1 MNALILTTVLLALA
15 WFTATNLL
23 ASALAWIAGAVL
35 RHRAVQPSA
44 GALLAV
50 RLFPAA
56 ASLLSTFVLFV
67 PVHWTTEARGAR
79 ESFGWILVFAAIAGA
94 LLLVR
99 SLSRA
104 LAIARADRRL
114 RAIERASAIV
124 SGALESPGVSGMALA
139 GVVRTRVVIDPR
151 VAAALT
157 APELDV
163 AIAHE
168 LAHRRAVDNVKRW
181 ACHCAPDFFGMTR
194 TSVQLERAWHAAAES
209 LADARAAREDD
220 RRAVDLAS
228 ALVKVARLTTP
239 ASGTVVWSTFN
250 DPALLS
256 TRVHQLASGA
266 PLAPRYHPIRTV
278 SAAIGLLLGIAILSP
293 VLAQPIHALT
303 EAIVALLP

>member
-1 MNALILTTVLLALA
+1 MNALILTTILLALA

-23 ASALAWIAGAVL
+23 GTGLAWIAGTVL
-35 RHRAVQPSA
+35 RRRAVQPSA
-44 GALLAV
+44 VLLLAV

-67 PVHWTTEARGAR
+67 PVHWTTETRGVR
-79 ESFGWILVFAAIAGA
+79 ESFGWVLILAAVAG
-94 LLLVR
+94 LFLLVR
-99 SLSRA
+99 SFGRA
-104 LAIARADRRL
+104 FAIARADRRL
-114 RAIERASAIV
+114 RAIERASPLV
-124 SGALESPGVSGMALA
+124 SGALESFGVPGMALA
-139 GVVRTRVVIDPR
+139 GILRTRVVIDPR
-151 VAAALT
+151 IAAALT
-157 APELDV
+157 GPELEV

-168 LAHRRAVDNVKRW
+168 LAHRRAVDNLKRW

-209 LADARAAREDD
+209 RADARAANEDD

-228 ALVKVARLTTP
+228 ALVKVARITTP
-239 ASGTVVWSTFN
+239 GTGHAVWSAFN

-266 PLAPRYHPIRTV
+266 PAAPGYHPIRTV
-278 SAAIGLLLGIAILSP
+278 SAAMGVLLGIAVLTP